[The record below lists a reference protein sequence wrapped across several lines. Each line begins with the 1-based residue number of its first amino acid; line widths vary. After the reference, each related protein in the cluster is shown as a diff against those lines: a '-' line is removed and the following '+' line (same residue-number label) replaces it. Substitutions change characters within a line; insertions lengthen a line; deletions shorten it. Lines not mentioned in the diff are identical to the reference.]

1 MISTRTARTLSIAA
15 FAAAFAGVAA
25 AQAQETDKD
34 KATIIVAGEGRAT
47 TAPDMAVLQLSVVK
61 DGKTAREALDA
72 NNKTMAE
79 VLKALK
85 DGGIADRDLQTSGFM
100 LNPQYTYP
108 TNTDGSSR
116 APELIGYQ
124 VTNGVSVR
132 VRDLAKLGEV
142 IDKSVSLGVN
152 QGGGVQ
158 FTNDKP
164 EAVITE
170 ARKAAVADAVEELDD
185 VLDDGGDR
193 AGVAKDPGDLV
204 GRRRLVHRHEGDPDV
219 GGTPGQQGP
228 LVPGAAHE
236 AHAVAVLEAHRDEP
250 AGDRSDP
257 LTQLAG
263 RHLLPL
269 LGRGGG
275 VPARGQEHDDG
286 LGDLRDPVDRARRRP
301 RERVPLRSA
310 VELGD
315 DRRGAHDRAAV
326 TRWNRA
332 PWRSSSSTVRCRTA
346 SGRPTFAASCA

>member
-15 FAAAFAGVAA
+15 FAAAFAGVSA

-108 TNTDGSSR
+108 TNTDGSNR

-170 ARKAAVADAVEELDD
+170 ARKAAVADAVEKAK
-185 VLDDGGDR
+185 VLAEAAGVSVGKIVNISEQGFRPEPVPMMR
-193 AGVAKDPGDLV
+193 AGMAKEYAADSVPVATG
-204 GRRRLVHRHEGDPDV
+204 EN
-219 GGTPGQQGP
+219 
-228 LVPGAAHE
+228 
-236 AHAVAVLEAHRDEP
+236 
-250 AGDRSDP
+250 SYN
-257 LTQLAG
+257 
-263 RHLLPL
+263 
-269 LGRGGG
+269 
-275 VPARGQEHDDG
+275 
-286 LGDLRDPVDRARRRP
+286 
-301 RERVPLRSA
+301 
-310 VELGD
+310 
-315 DRRGAHDRAAV
+315 V
-326 TRWNRA
+326 TVN
-332 PWRSSSSTVRCRTA
+332 V
-346 SGRPTFAASCA
+346 TFEIKQ